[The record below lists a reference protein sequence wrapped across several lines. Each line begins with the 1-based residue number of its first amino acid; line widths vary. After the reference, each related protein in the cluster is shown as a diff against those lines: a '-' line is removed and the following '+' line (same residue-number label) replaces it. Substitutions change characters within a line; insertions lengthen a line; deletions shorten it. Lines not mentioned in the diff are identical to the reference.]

1 MDGGSS
7 AIGWSVERLSVFW
20 CADRNS
26 LLDSLQRADLHAAV
40 QMEIPLL
47 ADLQS

>member
-1 MDGGSS
+1 MQIEI
-7 AIGWSVERLSVFW
+7 A
-20 CADRNS
+20 

-47 ADLQS
+47 ATYKTLVQDPHFHQGPSQVVTS